1 MIIVMK
7 PDAKKEQV
15 EKLQE
20 ELIHEG
26 MTVQLNEGVQCTV
39 LGIIGDTQKLDYEA
53 LGMRDGVER
62 VMRVQEPFKKS
73 NRKFH
78 NDDTMIHVGGVQ
90 IGGGTMTVMAGVLSH
105 GKKPITARNPTDI

>member
-39 LGIIGDTQKLDYEA
+39 LGIIGCRSPSKRATA
-53 LGMRDGVER
+53 N
-62 VMRVQEPFKKS
+62 S
-73 NRKFH
+73 
-78 NDDTMIHVGGVQ
+78 
-90 IGGGTMTVMAGVLSH
+90 
-105 GKKPITARNPTDI
+105 ITTIR

>member
-26 MTVQLNEGVQCTV
+26 MTVQLNDCLLYTSIEYSP
-39 LGIIGDTQKLDYEA
+39 IME
-53 LGMRDGVER
+53 
-62 VMRVQEPFKKS
+62 QEK
-73 NRKFH
+73 
-78 NDDTMIHVGGVQ
+78 
-90 IGGGTMTVMAGVLSH
+90 
-105 GKKPITARNPTDI
+105 